1 MNVRESSKSWSRR
14 RLVKSIGALAAA
26 GALAPVLAACQQ
38 QAPTT
43 ANAPA
48 TAVATNPTVAPTAAA
63 APAAVTVAPPTP
75 VPAQATVATGS
86 QAGLMRPTDGTPKRG
101 GILSNCFG
109 VTVPH
114 YDIQQGAS
122 SAVLGPMYN
131 GLVRRN
137 LVDGL
142 RTIIPDLAESLDVSK
157 DGLTYTFHLRQG
169 VTFHDGTP
177 FSADDVIATFSRIV
191 NPPSGLAIPLHSLF
205 SEVDAVSKVDA
216 NTVTISLKKPQAFF
230 LEILAIPDIVIYP
243 KKWLDEHNQDLRK
256 VITPGTGAFKYKDY
270 KQAEKWTFVKNP
282 DYWDK
287 ELPYVDELDLLNVAA
302 WSDRGT
308 AVLTGQS
315 NMTWNASRETWVEGP
330 KKNVDTNKLPNFGGY
345 AIIFNTKVKPLDD
358 PRVRR
363 AITLAVS
370 RQDLIQAYITQ
381 EWIDLTR
388 WVPHGDEYATTPA
401 DIAKLPGYRADKSA
415 DIAEAKKL
423 MAEAGYKDGFKGL
436 DFLCASLAP
445 HSQIM
450 APAVQDQLRR
460 TIGIDTKIRVQ
471 ERALLGQQEQS
482 QKFGMVLDTPGGP
495 IPDVS
500 PIANLYWRT
509 GASQNYGK
517 YSNAQVDDLLT
528 KSDAELDHTKRHA
541 LLDQLQST
549 LDTDP
554 PWLLIGY
561 TFHLPMWQPFVKG
574 LALDKRI
581 MTEWGRVETAWLDK

>member
-26 GALAPVLAACQQ
+26 GSLAPVLAACQQ

-345 AIIFNTKVKPLDD
+345 AIIFNTTVKPLDD

-549 LDTDP
+549 LDADP

>member
-401 DIAKLPGYRADKSA
+401 DIAKLPGSRLPLRIASPTLPDHGSGRPGSA
-415 DIAEAKKL
+415 SAHHWHRHEDSRPG
-423 MAEAGYKDGFKGL
+423 AG
-436 DFLCASLAP
+436 AP
-445 HSQIM
+445 R
-450 APAVQDQLRR
+450 PAGAIPEVWH
-460 TIGIDTKIRVQ
+460 
-471 ERALLGQQEQS
+471 
-482 QKFGMVLDTPGGP
+482 GP
-495 IPDVS
+495 
-500 PIANLYWRT
+500 
-509 GASQNYGK
+509 
-517 YSNAQVDDLLT
+517 
-528 KSDAELDHTKRHA
+528 RHA
-541 LLDQLQST
+541 RRAN
-549 LDTDP
+549 P
-554 PWLLIGY
+554 GR
-561 TFHLPMWQPFVKG
+561 
-574 LALDKRI
+574 LADREPVLANGSIPELR
-581 MTEWGRVETAWLDK
+581 